1 MQTRWLLALVALAFT
16 LAACGPMQ
24 EPQAE
29 VQDWWDY
36 DDGSIALSAFPEPEL
51 SRLSTGPERFIVSN
65 NGRMRGLDAHAA
77 RAGDRLVDYRPEAG
91 FAVVETSDPRAYRRF
106 GNVVVRDV
114 VVQWQEPTTTVAFEA
129 DVGDP
134 PFSGAGDVLFDLQWG
149 HVPVR
154 ATAAWAAGVRGD
166 GVRVAVIDGG
176 FDLMHPDLVP
186 NISELSRNYVDGE
199 TLQYCDPEVVY
210 DPSEIDCSN
219 QNVAV
224 ASHGA
229 HVAGT
234 IAAAQVWV
242 DGLFGFGTI
251 GVAPDAELVL
261 LKALSD
267 AGSGSFADVGAAMV
281 YAADV
286 GAHIANMSLGA
297 AIPQRGIPGE
307 ITAREVAE
315 LRVFMQ
321 RIANYGTH
329 AGTLYVTSAGNDAFD
344 RDTTADLLVLPAD
357 INRVVTVSATAP
369 IGWATDPQNTF
380 LDNLASYSNFGRR
393 AIDVSAPGGDFV
405 YPGNEVCQVSFV
417 VNPCWVFDLVF
428 STGNGGW
435 YWSAGTSMAAPH
447 ASGVAALILSEN
459 PSLKG
464 NPAQLR
470 QELFR
475 RAESIGQG
483 GQDPEHG
490 RGAVRSGF

>member
-1 MQTRWLLALVALAFT
+1 MQIRVMMVLAALALA

-24 EPQAE
+24 EPQAD
-29 VQDWWDY
+29 VQHWWDF
-36 DDGSIALSAFPEPEL
+36 DDGSITLATLPEAEL
-51 SRLSTGPERFIVSN
+51 SRLSTDPQRFIVSR
-65 NGRMRGLDAHAA
+65 NGVLRGLDAHAA
-77 RAGDRLVDYRPEAG
+77 RSGDRLVAYQPEAG
-91 FAVVETSDPRAYRRF
+91 FAVVETSNPNAYRRF
-106 GNVVVRDV
+106 GDVVVRDV

-134 PFSGAGDVLFDLQWG
+134 PFSGSADFFFDLQWG

-154 ATAAWAAGVRGD
+154 ATAAWAAGVRGE

-176 FDLMHPDLVP
+176 FDLTHPDLVP
-186 NISELSRNYVDGE
+186 NINFELSLNFVAGE
-199 TLQYCDPEVVY
+199 TLQYALPDPF
-210 DPSEIDCSN
+210 
-219 QNVAV
+219 
-224 ASHGA
+224 SHGA

-234 IAAAQVWV
+234 IAAAQN
-242 DGLFGFGTI
+242 DFGVI

-261 LKALSD
+261 LKALGD

-297 AIPQRGIPGE
+297 RIPQRGIPGD

-321 RIANYGTH
+321 RIANYGTWK
-329 AGTLYVTSAGNDAFD
+329 GTLYVASAGNAGLD

-357 INRVVTVSATAP
+357 INRIVTVSATAP
-369 IGWATDPQNTF
+369 IGWATDPLDTF
-380 LDNLASYSNFGRR
+380 LENLASYSNYGRS

-405 YPGNEVCQVSFV
+405 YPGNENCTVAGLLR
-417 VNPCWVFDLVF
+417 PCWVFDLVF
-428 STGNGGW
+428 STGNGSW

-459 PSLKG
+459 PSLQG
-464 NPAQLR
+464 NPARLQ
-470 QELFR
+470 QELYR
-475 RAESIGQG
+475 RAESIGQR

-490 RGAVRSGF
+490 RGAVRSGY